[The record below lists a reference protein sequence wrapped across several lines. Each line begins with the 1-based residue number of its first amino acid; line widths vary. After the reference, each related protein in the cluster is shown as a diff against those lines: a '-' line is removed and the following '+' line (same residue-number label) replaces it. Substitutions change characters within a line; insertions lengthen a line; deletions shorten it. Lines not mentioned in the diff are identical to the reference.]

1 MIGPI
6 AWPFVSHRKYA
17 VPSSF
22 SNEWAGG
29 CEFFRNDWLAGGS
42 ACPQCLDAA
51 ILILSR
57 QVFCGCRWGGW
68 AEMWDIL
75 PLLGWLL
82 WWRVMSCCRF
92 PADVFGGEPRRAD
105 VACWG
110 GWGPHTP
117 CARQIGPHPPQP
129 TPPSRHGSLRCVW
142 VRRQQMRDGFG
153 SLAASFFQPFA
164 DQKWHRVLSEKAQAA
179 IKNVK
184 ARTGNGSGFFTTP
197 TTSHHQGC
205 PIKNKMVT
213 RHQSR

>member
-57 QVFCGCRWGGW
+57 QVFCGCRGGGS
-68 AEMWDIL
+68 AEMWGAVARL
-75 PLLGWLL
+75 ACV
-82 WWRVMSCCRF
+82 WRVMSCCCCLF
-92 PADVFGGEPRRAD
+92 PGVFGGEPCRAD

-110 GWGPHTP
+110 WWGPHTP

-142 VRRQQMRDGFG
+142 VRRQKCVTPYSGAGAHGFARARG
-153 SLAASFFQPFA
+153 EPFRQSLLAVCGG
-164 DQKWHRVLSEKAQAA
+164 RL
-179 IKNVK
+179 
-184 ARTGNGSGFFTTP
+184 TP
-197 TTSHHQGC
+197 
-205 PIKNKMVT
+205 
-213 RHQSR
+213 